1 MPAKFLVRP
10 AAFPSTIASSLSCTT
25 EEIIGSIQKGAECTF
40 EQFVCFHK
48 IKLARALLRE
58 TDHSLEK
65 IAEMAGFR
73 NVEDFSRFFTEA
85 TKSTPEKY
93 RQVKREESELE
104 SEEDES

>member
-1 MPAKFLVRP
+1 
-10 AAFPSTIASSLSCTT
+10 
-25 EEIIGSIQKGAECTF
+25 
-40 EQFVCFHK
+40 
-48 IKLARALLRE
+48 
-58 TDHSLEK
+58 
-65 IAEMAGFR
+65 MAGFR